1 MIVRDEERFLRDA
14 LTSVEG
20 VVDEICIV
28 DTGSTDGTVALAES
42 FGSKLEVV
50 TWRDDFAWAR
60 NQALA
65 LATGAW
71 IFVLDADER
80 LAPESRELLRA
91 LRGVKPDGRGRW
103 IRCRNYNDAE
113 LKTVAS
119 TNAIVRIFPN
129 DPAIRYRGTLHE
141 YIARTSVDGPL
152 PAERT
157 PIEIVHHGYTHN
169 VMSSRLK
176 AERNLRV
183 SRAAFEAAPGDPVLV
198 YNYAMSALLAG
209 ENEIA
214 REQLERVI
222 SLTAGTPRGFRP
234 MALSRLAGLYVDAAR
249 PADALRVADECIAI
263 VGSYPDGHFARGR
276 ALIGLGRYDEA
287 RASFEESIRAGSSTA
302 FEHFVVDDEIATWKA
317 HNEIGG
323 TFVIERR
330 FAEARQRLELA
341 LKVRP
346 KERTLLLNVARC
358 CEAQGDLSA
367 ALANFRAVLETF
379 QDEPGAI
386 EYVNYVFR
394 HESADGV
401 LAAVETAL
409 PVLGDDYR
417 RAFLTSAAAA
427 MLRVQRRAE
436 AAGLLRQVL
445 AVGDESAG
453 RAVIQALAQHYKQ
466 PELNDVLAGA
476 ENAH

>member
-1 MIVRDEERFLRDA
+1 
-14 LTSVEG
+14 
-20 VVDEICIV
+20 
-28 DTGSTDGTVALAES
+28 
-42 FGSKLEVV
+42 
-50 TWRDDFAWAR
+50 
-60 NQALA
+60 
-65 LATGAW
+65 
-71 IFVLDADER
+71 
-80 LAPESRELLRA
+80 
-91 LRGVKPDGRGRW
+91 
-103 IRCRNYNDAE
+103 
-113 LKTVAS
+113 
-119 TNAIVRIFPN
+119 
-129 DPAIRYRGTLHE
+129 
-141 YIARTSVDGPL
+141 
-152 PAERT
+152 
-157 PIEIVHHGYTHN
+157 
-169 VMSSRLK
+169 
-176 AERNLRV
+176 
-183 SRAAFEAAPGDPVLV
+183 
-198 YNYAMSALLAG
+198 
-209 ENEIA
+209 
-214 REQLERVI
+214 
-222 SLTAGTPRGFRP
+222 
-234 MALSRLAGLYVDAAR
+234 MALSKLAGLYVDAAR